1 MHAKLLQSCL
11 TLCGP
16 MNRVH
21 QAPLSMGFSRQ
32 EYWGGL
38 PFPTPGDLSNPGIE
52 SVSLAFPALVGEF
65 STTVTPG
72 KPVHFM
78 GFYKFIMT
86 CSHHYSISKYPL
98 CSTYSSLP
106 PSSPSVTDLF
116 TMSIVLPFLD
126 HHVVGIIHAYFNDS
140 ITQGNSL
147 AIHERLWR
155 SIHDG
160 YTVNSRDVRRN
171 SLNYF
176 RNFIKNTIPCT
187 R

>member
-1 MHAKLLQSCL
+1 MCVCVFSHVRA
-11 TLCGP
+11 
-16 MNRVH
+16 H
-21 QAPLSMGFSRQ
+21 QTPLSMGFSRQ

-52 SVSLAFPALVGEF
+52 PVSLAFPALVGEF

-126 HHVVGIIHAYFNDS
+126 HHVVGIIHAPVAPRPANPLPLFPPFPF
-140 ITQGNSL
+140 SL
-147 AIHERLWR
+147 HTDWERGG
-155 SIHDG
+155 I
-160 YTVNSRDVRRN
+160 
-171 SLNYF
+171 
-176 RNFIKNTIPCT
+176 
-187 R
+187 